1 MVFVSNKSNQIVYGN
16 LLYGQ
21 SGGPTSV
28 INSSAYGLFT
38 EAFKS
43 NEIQEV
49 YAMHYGL
56 EGLLKEDLIK
66 INKDDNNLSKLLNTP
81 GAVFGSNRFKINYDK
96 DIESLEKI
104 YLVFKKYNIRYFFYN
119 GGNDSMDTIYQIS
132 KFLKSKEYECYCIG
146 IPKTIDND
154 LIETDH
160 TPGYASSAKFIAN
173 TITEIYYDDHSYLKG
188 RVNIVEIMGRNTG
201 WLTASSALASINGAK
216 PDLIYVP
223 ETSFDVDSFLAK
235 VQKIYEEKHHCL
247 VCVSEGIH
255 DKDNRPLLEQNKIYD
270 AFNHLQLGGVSRYLE
285 ELVHNRFGYSTRSFE
300 LSLLQRANSMA
311 PSEVDIDEAIG
322 VGMRAL
328 QVALMHITDKM
339 VTIKRIS
346 NNPYKIDF
354 DLVDLNLVKNQIKY
368 LPNEYI
374 DSENDTI
381 NELFFNY
388 ALPLISG
395 EEKNHFKN
403 GLLDVYKLEK

>member
-43 NEIQEV
+43 KEIQEV
-49 YAMHYGL
+49 YAMHFGL

-66 INKDDNNLSKLLNTP
+66 INKDDN
-81 GAVFGSNRFKINYDK
+81 
-96 DIESLEKI
+96 SLEKI
-104 YLVFKKYNIRYFFYN
+104 YSVFKKYNIRYFFYN

-311 PSEVDIDEAIG
+311 PSEVDIDEAID
-322 VGMRAL
+322 RKS
-328 QVALMHITDKM
+328 T
-339 VTIKRIS
+339 R
-346 NNPYKIDF
+346 
-354 DLVDLNLVKNQIKY
+354 LNSSHQI
-368 LPNEYI
+368 I
-374 DSENDTI
+374 
-381 NELFFNY
+381 
-388 ALPLISG
+388 
-395 EEKNHFKN
+395 
-403 GLLDVYKLEK
+403 